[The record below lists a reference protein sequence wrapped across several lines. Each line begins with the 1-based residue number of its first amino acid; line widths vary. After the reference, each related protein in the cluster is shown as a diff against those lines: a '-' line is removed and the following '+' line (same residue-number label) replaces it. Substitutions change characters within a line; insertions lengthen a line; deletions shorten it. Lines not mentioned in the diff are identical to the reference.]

1 MSTVMMAMQ
10 RVRIRIRSW
19 KDIVL
24 IIVIGLLYAGLA
36 ELLKRKVGLDEKK
49 AQTVAAIIAFVIAII
64 GVFVVGD

>member
-10 RVRIRIRSW
+10 RIRVRIRSW

-24 IIVIGLLYAGLA
+24 IIVIGLLYAGLS

-49 AQTVAAIIAFVIAII
+49 AQTVAAIIAVVIAII
-64 GVFVVGD
+64 GVFAVGD